1 MGKVEIRYYVT
12 RRAWK
17 GSRATWGYWVP
28 SQKMQSAG
36 FSIVACGE
44 DGPAAWDL
52 AEKWNARWDAH
63 RASESAGTS
72 SPAPRV
78 YPFGS
83 LGEAFDRFKA
93 TKTWEQKKPRTRETG
108 IAAGNTSSRRLAMSF
123 QNCHARARRHLVRD
137 PAGEDRRARGAP
149 RDETLARAVEDRR
162 RNEGPRPRR
171 RPFAAI
177 LWRKTPAPR
186 NAICS
191 KGKRC
196 RPVKRAWRMGYRGL
210 AAALAV
216 AWDTM
221 LSPVDVRALTRA
233 QLRGDAQQ
241 PPLFAVA
248 RAKTGKAAIGTLSR
262 RTKRLLDTY
271 SATLPPNLLP
281 SAPIFYTRG
290 GEPGSKGG
298 RPWPPVPYT
307 ADTLGDD
314 FRAVRGK
321 EFPGDKRQLMDF
333 RRSGAVGGHAA
344 HSLARWPTPSTRTV
358 AGDLSASTMQRSC
371 GSPTERARGG
381 AAGCA
386 LRTKAGQKV
395 ESLGGA
401 SQIAKSGGF

>member
-1 MGKVEIRYYVT
+1 
-12 RRAWK
+12 
-17 GSRATWGYWVP
+17 
-28 SQKMQSAG
+28 MQSAG

-44 DGPAAWDL
+44 DGPAAGDL

-63 RASESAGTS
+63 RASESAGMS

-83 LGEAFDRFKA
+83 LGEAFHRFKA
-93 TKTWEQKKPRTRETG
+93 TKTWEQKKPRTREDWERG
-108 IAAGNTSSRRLAMSF
+108 WKYIEPSF
-123 QNCHARARRHLVRD
+123 GDVLPENRHARARRHLVRD

-149 RDETLARAVEDRR
+149 RDENLARAVEDRR
-162 RNEGPRPRR
+162 RDEVLRPRR
-171 RPFAAI
+171 RPFA
-177 LWRKTPAPR
+177 RDPAQDAGAAQR
-186 NAICS
+186 DLFEGEAA
-191 KGKRC
+191 RL
-196 RPVKRAWRMGYRGL
+196 VKRAWRMGYRGL

-233 QLRGDAQQ
+233 QLRGDAQGS
-241 PPLFAVA
+241 LFAVA
-248 RAKTGKAAIGTLSR
+248 RAKTGKAAIGTSSR

-271 SATLPPNLLP
+271 SATLPSNLLL
-281 SAPIFYTRG
+281 SAPIFCTRG

-333 RRSGAVGGHAA
+333 RRSGAVEATA
-344 HSLARWPTPSTRTV
+344 LAGKMANTIDQSKQLQATYLQHNATLVRL
-358 AGDLSASTMQRSC
+358 AD
-371 GSPTERARGG
+371 RARTRGRSRLRAANEGG
-381 AAGCA
+381 
-386 LRTKAGQKV
+386 
-395 ESLGGA
+395 S
-401 SQIAKSGGF
+401 KS